1 MIETP
6 ADYRSFIF
14 LKRNKTHG
22 LFALLGFSYTQFA
35 YGSSPEFYFS
45 PNHKEELQVFVNF
58 VQNLCVFVVNK
69 LILRKQHNYKMK
81 NTLIAPSVLAAD
93 FANLQRDI
101 EMINNSEADWFH
113 IDIMDGVFVPN
124 ISFGMPVL
132 QAISKHAKKTI
143 DVHLMIVDPDRYIS
157 TFKKLG
163 ADVLTVHYEACTHL
177 HRTLQAIK
185 AEGMKAGVALNPHT
199 NVDLLEDVIQDI
211 DLVCIMSVNPGF
223 GGQSFIENTYSKVEK
238 LKNLINKKNASTLI
252 EIDGGVTDKNAQQ
265 LAKVGADV
273 LVAGS
278 FVFNA
283 INPQET
289 IANLKNISSLK

>member
-1 MIETP
+1 
-6 ADYRSFIF
+6 
-14 LKRNKTHG
+14 
-22 LFALLGFSYTQFA
+22 
-35 YGSSPEFYFS
+35 
-45 PNHKEELQVFVNF
+45 
-58 VQNLCVFVVNK
+58 
-69 LILRKQHNYKMK
+69 MK

-132 QAISKHAKKTI
+132 DAINKHAKKTI
-143 DVHLMIVDPDRYIS
+143 DVHLMIVDPDRYIA

-199 NVDLLEDVIQDI
+199 SIELLEDVIQDI
-211 DLVCIMSVNPGF
+211 DMVCIMSVNPGF
-223 GGQSFIENTYSKVEK
+223 GGQSFIENTYDKVRK
-238 LKNLINKKNASTLI
+238 LKALITKKNANTLI
-252 EIDGGVTDKNAQQ
+252 EIDGGVTNKNAKT
-265 LAKVGADV
+265 LVDAGADV

-278 FVFNA
+278 YVFGA
-283 INPQET
+283 ANPTAT
-289 IANLKNISSLK
+289 IADLKVITR